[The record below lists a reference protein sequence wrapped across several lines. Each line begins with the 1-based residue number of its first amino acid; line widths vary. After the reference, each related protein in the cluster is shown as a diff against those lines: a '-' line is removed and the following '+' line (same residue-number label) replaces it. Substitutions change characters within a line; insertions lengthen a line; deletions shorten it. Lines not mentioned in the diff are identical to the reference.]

1 MQSRLVVAVH
11 ILQQPI
17 RLLMV
22 RILHFLRSHQR
33 VVAVVAHQIR
43 TQLTP
48 MVQREDL
55 AVVAVLK

>member
-1 MQSRLVVAVH
+1 MQSRLVVVVRF
-11 ILQQPI
+11 LRQPI

-22 RILHFLRSHQR
+22 LLLNFLQSHQR

-48 MVQREDL
+48 MVRREDR